1 MGAEN
6 KKEAENSKLAEARK
20 IAKNKV
26 AFIRHFIT
34 YISVLMVLAII
45 NNVTSRSHQW
55 WIWVALF
62 WGIGVFFNFMSA
74 YLFKGGGLKKM
85 EEDLTRREMERLG
98 ETDEKK

>member
-1 MGAEN
+1 MGDEN
-6 KKEAENSKLAEARK
+6 KQESENSRLNEARK

-34 YISVLMVLAII
+34 YISVLVVLAII
-45 NNVTSRSHQW
+45 NNVTSRGHQW
-55 WIWVALF
+55 WLWVALF

-85 EEDLTRREMERLG
+85 EDDLTRREMERLG

>member
-20 IAKNKV
+20 IAKHKV

-34 YISVLMVLAII
+34 YISVLVVLAII
-45 NNVTSRSHQW
+45 NNVTGRAHQW
-55 WIWVALF
+55 WLWVALF

-85 EEDLTRREMERLG
+85 EEDLTRRELEKLG
-98 ETDEKK
+98 EPDEKK